1 MMKKETIWTIL
12 AFFFLAFAF
21 FSPADAGN
29 GFKEYNKGLTLYHKG
44 HYEDALEL
52 FQQAIDENLEFWQ
65 AYQMSGYCHF
75 ELRHKEDAL
84 KSFEESLDIN
94 PRNTKLTKIYQDL
107 KTGKLDIPLRPVATT
122 STYYA
127 AF

>member
-1 MMKKETIWTIL
+1 MKKVLDWFIP
-12 AFFFLAFAF
+12 FFFVMTLAAHV
-21 FSPADAGN
+21 PAHAGN
-29 GFKEYNKGLTLYHKG
+29 GLKEYNKGLSLYHKG

-52 FQQAIDENLEFWQ
+52 FQLAIDENLEFWQ

-75 ELRHKEDAL
+75 ELRHKDDAL

-94 PRNTKLTKIYQDL
+94 PRNSKLEKIYQDL
-107 KTGKLDIPLRPVATT
+107 KTGKLDIPLRPVANAG
-122 STYYA
+122 TYYV